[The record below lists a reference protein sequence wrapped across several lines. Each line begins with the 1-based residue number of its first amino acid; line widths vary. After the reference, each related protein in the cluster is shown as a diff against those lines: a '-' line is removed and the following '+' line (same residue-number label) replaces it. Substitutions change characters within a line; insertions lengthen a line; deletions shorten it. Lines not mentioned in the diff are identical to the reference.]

1 MKEEAGLSRR
11 GFMKA
16 AGAATVAL
24 AASSLATGCAPK
36 DPKQGSQNV
45 VDGSSTEWTDEA
57 DIVIMGLGAAGVAA
71 AVEAVAAQAK
81 VIAIEKAQKAGGATV
96 LSGGLIYMGGG
107 TKLQTKLGIEDTPEG
122 FRSYLSK
129 ALGKSSDSQLFAT
142 FCDQSVDLYDWCVE
156 HGMRFEGGVDE
167 VSHVVEPPEG
177 ISLIYT
183 GNERAPEYASIA
195 APAPRGHAPQGGA
208 VGIIEP
214 LLSEVEGGMDVR
226 YETTGTELVV
236 DGAGAV
242 IGIKAKSS
250 DKGELAIKA
259 NKGVILASGAFTFNE
274 DLVADARAEVLSCK
288 KRTGREN
295 DLGDG
300 LLAALKIGAA
310 THSMSRMTIGEHV
323 YLYGALSSGA
333 LLDYR
338 GHRILSE
345 DWYGSFI
352 GRKVLENTPDSCF
365 IILDQPLYD
374 EVMQTPFAKGLPEPL
389 KADTLEEVA
398 RQAGLPADNV
408 VFSINRYNGFC
419 EQGSDSDFEKGA
431 EYLQPLVTPPF
442 YAVPAN
448 LGALASYF
456 TLGGLKIN
464 PSAQVVDL
472 DGEPIPGLYA
482 AGRCSCGIFG
492 EYAGSGSS
500 IADGLTFGR
509 IAGKVAAT
517 SA

>member
-1 MKEEAGLSRR
+1 MKQEAGLSRR
-11 GFMKA
+11 GFVKA

-24 AASSLATGCAPK
+24 AASSLAAGCAPK
-36 DPKQGSQNV
+36 DPKQSSQIAGE
-45 VDGSSTEWTDEA
+45 GSSTEWTDEA
-57 DIVIMGLGAAGVAA
+57 DVVIMGLGAAGVAA
-71 AVEAVAAQAK
+71 AVEAVAAQSK
-81 VIAIEKAQKAGGATV
+81 VIAIEKAEKAGGATV

-107 TKLQTKLGIEDTPEG
+107 TKLQTNLGIEDTPEN
-122 FRSYLSK
+122 FKNYLSK
-129 ALGKSSDSQLFAT
+129 ALGKSSDPELFAT

-156 HGMRFEGGVDE
+156 QGMKFEGGVDE
-167 VSHVVEPPEG
+167 TSHVVEPPEG
-177 ISLIYT
+177 ISLIYS
-183 GNERAPEYASIA
+183 GNERTREYMSVA
-195 APAPRGHAPQGGA
+195 APAPRGHAPKGGA
-208 VGIIEP
+208 INIIEP
-214 LLSEVEGGMDVR
+214 LLSNVEGDMDIR
-226 YETTGTELVV
+226 YKTTGTELVV
-236 DGAGAV
+236 DSAGAV
-242 IGIKAKSS
+242 IGIKAKGP
-250 DKGELAIKA
+250 DKGDLAIKA
-259 NKGVILASGAFTFNE
+259 NKGVILTSGAFTFNE
-274 DLVADARAEVLSCK
+274 GLVADARAEVLSCK
-288 KRTGREN
+288 KRTGGEN

-310 THSMSRMTIGEHV
+310 THSLSRMTIGEHV

-352 GRKVLENTPDSCF
+352 GRKVLENSPDSCF

-374 EVMQTPFAKGLPEPL
+374 EVMQNPSAKGLPEPL
-389 KADTLEEVA
+389 KADTLEDIA
-398 RQAGLPADNV
+398 KQTGLPEGNV
-408 VFSINRYNGFC
+408 VFSIERYNEFC
-419 EQGSDSDFEKGA
+419 DQGVDSDFDKGV

-472 DGEPIPGLYA
+472 DGAAIPGLYA

-509 IAGKVAAT
+509 IAGKAAAT